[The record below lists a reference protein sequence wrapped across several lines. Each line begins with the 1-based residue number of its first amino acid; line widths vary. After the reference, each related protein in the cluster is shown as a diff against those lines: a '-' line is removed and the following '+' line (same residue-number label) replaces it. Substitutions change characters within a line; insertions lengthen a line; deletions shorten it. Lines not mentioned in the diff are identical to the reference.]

1 MSGGKPMEELIM
13 TELLLRAVALMLDK
27 LNEHNPETGYLFAI
41 DHGLTEYLTM
51 LTLVHACARNAIPMA
66 RAVETIKHLE
76 DKNNARHTRTDCR
89 PARGRH

>member
-1 MSGGKPMEELIM
+1 MEDPTL
-13 TELLLRAVALMLDK
+13 TELLRRAVALVLDK

-66 RAVETIKHLE
+66 RAMESIKQLE
-76 DKNNARHTRTDCR
+76 VQRNA
-89 PARGRH
+89 

>member
-1 MSGGKPMEELIM
+1 
-13 TELLLRAVALMLDK
+13 MLDK

-66 RAVETIKHLE
+66 RAMESIKQLE
-76 DKNNARHTRTDCR
+76 EQRNA
-89 PARGRH
+89 